1 MNIYTYFVL
10 GILLGLGI
18 AIYFFMN
25 REEKI
30 EKRIML
36 DQKIYST
43 EKLDTTMKMVVE
55 RITSKIN
62 ELKRDLTEEE
72 KNEIIEQCY
81 KKFYI
86 WFLLIVNILGIII
99 GTIMTNTYYILN
111 LIVKF
116 KIIKSTFGK

>member
-1 MNIYTYFVL
+1 MNQYTYFVL

-18 AIYFFMN
+18 AIYFFMS

-43 EKLDTTMKMVVE
+43 EKLDTTMKTVVE
-55 RITSKIN
+55 KITSKIN
-62 ELKRDLTEEE
+62 ELKRELTEEE

-81 KKFYI
+81 KKFY
-86 WFLLIVNILGIII
+86 V
-99 GTIMTNTYYILN
+99 
-111 LIVKF
+111 
-116 KIIKSTFGK
+116 

>member
-86 WFLLIVNILGIII
+86 
-99 GTIMTNTYYILN
+99 
-111 LIVKF
+111 
-116 KIIKSTFGK
+116 